1 MIETFNHRL
10 TVSRRY
16 PPAAPLIEQPETP
29 PSTPSSENPNLKAV
43 PVQDWS
49 KLPPESAYFLSV
61 NRGKRS
67 LGVNLKTEEGQDLV
81 RELVKNADVLVRSFL
96 LPSILD

>member
-1 MIETFNHRL
+1 MVVRL
-10 TVSRRY
+10 TIYRRY
-16 PPAAPLIEQPETP
+16 PPAAPLIEQPDTP
-29 PSTPSSENPNLKAV
+29 PSSPSSENPKLKAV

-67 LGVNLKTEEGQDLV
+67 LGVNLKTKEGQDLI
-81 RELVKNADVLVRSFL
+81 RELVKDADVLVRWL
-96 LPSILD
+96 LLSVVYLD